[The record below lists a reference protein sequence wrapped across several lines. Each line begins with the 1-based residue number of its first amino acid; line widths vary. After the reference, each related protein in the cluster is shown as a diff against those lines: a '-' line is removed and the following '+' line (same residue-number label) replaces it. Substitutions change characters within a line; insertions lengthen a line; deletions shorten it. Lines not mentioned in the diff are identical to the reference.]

1 MHTSIPN
8 RPALP
13 YLPFRRISLPTAGW
27 AVALGMAL
35 VLPASYAIHHLLP
48 LPGASAIQV
57 AAKAKLLAA
66 TPMWLLALKSL
77 LIYPVLE
84 ECIYRGVILQ
94 MLRRYLP
101 LWAALLPPTVLFG
114 VTHLGSSPANAVFAA
129 LAGLYFAWL
138 AIRSGS
144 LLTAILCHS
153 AVNLFVVF
161 LLPFAVRLL
170 GPRDATAAPITLA
183 HPLLLALLAVSFA
196 VLVAGTRKLRS
207 GFRHPAAPVGATTA
221 AAVPN
226 AVAA

>member
-13 YLPFRRISLPTAGW
+13 YLPFRRVSLPTAGW
-27 AVALGMAL
+27 AIALGMAL
-35 VLPASYAIHHLLP
+35 ALPASYAIHYLLP

-57 AAKAKLLAA
+57 ATKTKLLAA

-101 LWAALLPPTVLFG
+101 LWAALLPPTLLFG
-114 VTHLGSSPANAVFAA
+114 VTHLGSSPSNAVFAA
-129 LAGLYFAWL
+129 LAGLGFAWL
-138 AIRSGS
+138 AVRSGS

-161 LLPFAVRLL
+161 LLPFAVSLL
-170 GPRDATAAPITLA
+170 GPRDTSSAPITLA
-183 HPLLLALLAVSFA
+183 HPLLLALLGVSLV
-196 VLVAGTRKLRS
+196 VLVTGTRKLHA
-207 GFRHPAAPVGATTA
+207 GFRHPAAPVHPVAPAPA
-221 AAVPN
+221 AA
-226 AVAA
+226 

>member
-13 YLPFRRISLPTAGW
+13 YLPFRRVSLPTAGW

-35 VLPASYAIHHLLP
+35 ALPASYAIHHLLP

-57 AAKAKLLAA
+57 ATKAKLLAA

-114 VTHLGSSPANAVFAA
+114 VTHLGSSPSNAVFAA
-129 LAGLYFAWL
+129 LAGLGFAWL
-138 AIRSGS
+138 AVRSGS
-144 LLTAILCHS
+144 LLTAILCHT

-161 LLPFAVRLL
+161 LLPFAVSLL
-170 GPRDATAAPITLA
+170 GPRDAAAAPITLT
-183 HPLLLALLAVSFA
+183 HPLLLTLLGVSLV
-196 VLVAGTRKLRS
+196 VLVAGTRKLHA
-207 GFRHPAAPVGATTA
+207 GFRHPTAPAPA
-221 AAVPN
+221 AA
-226 AVAA
+226 